1 MMRASSKSRAVGRK
15 RRPRPSAWVQSK
27 LEIRQDDPIFRLHL
41 LSEPIGPL
49 TNAKIDAAIY
59 GK

>member
-1 MMRASSKSRAVGRK
+1 MMRPSSKSRAVDRK
-15 RRPRPSAWVQSK
+15 RRPARIGRVHSK
-27 LEIRQDDPIFRLHL
+27 LEIRQDDPIFRLHR

>member
-1 MMRASSKSRAVGRK
+1 MRPSSKSRAVGRK
-15 RRPRPSAWVQSK
+15 RRPARIGGVDSK
-27 LEIRQDDPIFRLHL
+27 LEIGQDDPIFRLHR